1 MCPAGV
7 GVSEEI
13 RVRSGADEVQIV
25 AVDFVDR
32 QPVRLDVAIAV
43 VAPFAAERV
52 TFVPGWQRLP

>member
-1 MCPAGV
+1 MRP
-7 GVSEEI
+7 
-13 RVRSGADEVQIV
+13 GADQVQIV
-25 AVDFVDR
+25 AVNLVDR